1 MVQISIRTAALLMGR
16 TPRTVWRRVADG
28 ALQVIGRQDGDRTM
42 IELADVVREACV
54 RIEPEDFDVIVAADA
69 GRADALCDLALIFLM
84 EDKPESALQL
94 FEQAARQHYAEAY
107 YQLARC
113 HIAGTGVAPD
123 VAAGLAWLEK
133 AAAAEH
139 VIAGHQIGAAREAG
153 GDADPKSLD
162 ALLERIEQR
171 VVLAALKDTSS

>member
-1 MVQISIRTAALLMGR
+1 MVQISIRTTALLMGR

-42 IELADVVREACV
+42 IEMADVVREACV

-84 EDKPESALQL
+84 EDKPEPALQL
-94 FEQAARQHYAEAY
+94 FAQAARQHYAEAY
-107 YQLARC
+107 YQIARC
-113 HIAGTGVAPD
+113 HIAGTGVAAD

-133 AAAAEH
+133 AADAEH
-139 VIAGHQIGAAREAG
+139 VIAGHQIAAAREAG
-153 GDADPKSLD
+153 AGADPKALD
-162 ALLERIEQR
+162 ALLESIEQR
-171 VVLAALKDTSS
+171 VVLDTLNDTAK